1 MYQINGYCEE
11 CVQPEPEPVI
21 AALHTLADATPG
33 YDPAMLAARRAA
45 FVKQIREEQTR
56 QMLVDR
62 ADEITDALTTPF
74 LGTETYAEL
83 ERELAEIQIQLE
95 KE

>member
-1 MYQINGYCEE
+1 MTPILN
-11 CVQPEPEPVI
+11 
-21 AALHTLADATPG
+21 ARLADMPYLVRKTLTEYP
-33 YDPAMLAARRAA
+33 PELLAARRAA